1 MSIFA
6 AFRAYHAVLVVF
18 CVLAYLTGEAGRIHD
33 WLGYGVAAAIG
44 FRLLW
49 SPFGPS
55 HLGISRIFPGLGEL
69 RAVRWIDNPA
79 IGKFFLSGLVLSLL
93 VATGTG
99 LAMDREFR
107 GLFAGASPAI
117 ADDEGGNARER
128 KGERA
133 REGEYGVL
141 GGLHEFSA
149 NLVFLFVAGHASFV
163 LLFRRPLARYMLF
176 LAPAPARPK
185 RRKDA

>member
-33 WLGYGVAAAIG
+33 WLGYGVASAIG

-49 SPFGPS
+49 SPFGPR

-79 IGKFFLSGLVLSLL
+79 VGKFFLAGLVLSLL

-107 GLFAGASPAI
+107 GLFVGASPAI
-117 ADDEGGNARER
+117 ADDEGGNA
-128 KGERA
+128 RA

-176 LAPAPARPK
+176 LAPAPAQAM

>member
-49 SPFGPS
+49 SPFGPR
-55 HLGISRIFPGLGEL
+55 HLGISRVFPGLAEL

-107 GLFAGASPAI
+107 GLFAGVSPAI
-117 ADDEGGNARER
+117 ADDAGGNASER
-128 KGERA
+128 K
-133 REGEYGVL
+133 REGEFGVL

-149 NLVFLFVAGHASFV
+149 NLVFLLVAGHASFV

-176 LAPAPARPK
+176 LAPAPTK
-185 RRKDA
+185 RHKAD